1 MNKDTKIEMLKK
13 ENEILKEQIENLKSK
28 LSNSLESDDGSFD
41 DIIDEF
47 ISEIKEL
54 KELKEIY
61 SKLIEK
67 VKEELEDVKK
77 LKMRLTSEL
86 PWYKK
91 II

>member
-13 ENEILKEQIENLKSK
+13 ENEILKEQITNLKLK
-28 LSNSLESDDGSFD
+28 LSKSLESDDGSFE

-54 KELKEIY
+54 KQMKEVY
-61 SKLIEK
+61 SKLIGE

-77 LKMRLTSEL
+77 LKMRLTGEL